1 MENALRHG
9 LAKRVG
15 STRLVIGAHREGN
28 DLVLTVTDDGPGP
41 GASTEGKEGVG
52 LANTRE
58 RLRTLYGHDAS
69 LRLET
74 GPGGGA
80 VATVR
85 IPYRRAGKERG
96 GG

>member
-1 MENALRHG
+1 
-9 LAKRVG
+9 
-15 STRLVIGAHREGN
+15 
-28 DLVLTVTDDGPGP
+28 
-41 GASTEGKEGVG
+41 VG